1 MQKLFLMLIFILY
14 TALLGGELQ
23 KAKLFDYS
31 QNIDNWLMSEKL
43 DGIRAFWDGKELKTR
58 QGKTIYAPRWFT
70 QNFPPFELDGELW
83 TKRMDFENIQSIVL
97 SQHKNDEWKR
107 LSYNIFEAPYAEGDF
122 VMRLKKVQQWFLE
135 HQNPYV
141 KIIPQKLCKNTQELE
156 EFLNDIIAHQG
167 EGVMLKNPNT
177 FYEEGLS
184 NSLLKVKKF
193 YDTEGIV
200 IGHNYNHNKQLKSL
214 IIKLPNG
221 VVFNL
226 GNGFSQEQRQN
237 PPKIG
242 SIITFK
248 YYGLTKNNKPKFA
261 SFLHERKD

>member
-1 MQKLFLMLIFILY
+1 MLVFILY
-14 TALLGGELQ
+14 TTLLGGELQ

-58 QGKTIYAPRWFT
+58 QGKKIYAPSWFT

-83 TKRMDFENIQSIVL
+83 SKRMDFENIQSIAL
-97 SQHKNDEWKR
+97 SQKKSDEWKN
-107 LSYNIFEAPYAEGDF
+107 LSYNIFEAPYAKGDF
-122 VMRLKKVQQWFLE
+122 IIRLKKVQQWFLE
-135 HQNPYV
+135 HPNHYV
-141 KIIPQKLCKNTQELE
+141 KIIPQKLCKNVQELE
-156 EFLNDIIAHQG
+156 EFLNEIIANQG

-177 FYEEGLS
+177 LYKEGLS

-200 IGHNYNHNKQLKSL
+200 IGHNYRHNKQLKSL
-214 IIKLPNG
+214 VIKQSNG
-221 VVFNL
+221 ITFNL

-242 SIITFK
+242 SVITFK